1 MAEEHGVLEAEQ
13 HRLLQNRDARL
24 RLQSLSWDSA
34 ACKEGKKKKLAPRW
48 GESETCILQQ
58 DFKHDLL
65 LLELL

>member
-34 ACKEGKKKKLAPRW
+34 ACKEGKKNLLAK
-48 GESETCILQQ
+48 ECCILALNR
-58 DFKHDLL
+58 LL
-65 LLELL
+65 PTLRAGVF